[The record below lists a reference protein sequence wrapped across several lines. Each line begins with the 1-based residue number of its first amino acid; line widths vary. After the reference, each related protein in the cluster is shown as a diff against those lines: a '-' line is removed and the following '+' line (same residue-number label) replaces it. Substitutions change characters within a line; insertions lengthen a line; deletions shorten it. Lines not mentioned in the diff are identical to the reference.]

1 MRKKATMKTRERMVR
16 IDSDMIEMKSCCRN
30 VRKGR
35 RWVWKKRVERMRW
48 ELLVYGYEGSGEDR

>member
-1 MRKKATMKTRERMVR
+1 MKTRERMVR